1 MMTVYDRVS
10 VIMCVVSRQ

>member
-1 MMTVYDRVS
+1 MTVYDRVS